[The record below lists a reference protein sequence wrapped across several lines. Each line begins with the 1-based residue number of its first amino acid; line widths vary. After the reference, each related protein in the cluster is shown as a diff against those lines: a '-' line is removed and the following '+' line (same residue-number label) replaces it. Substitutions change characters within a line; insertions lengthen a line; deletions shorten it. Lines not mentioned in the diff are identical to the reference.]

1 MPERGTSAI
10 EGSSGQSFRKL
21 GIVNVS
27 IEWDYADRRV
37 IVLQNIQRERY
48 AGRGGD
54 GSRVLEMLK
63 SLCNQLAF
71 MSEVRRFVMTRSI
84 SLSRQQRRSKRA
96 SSLGIS
102 ATAFLSLG
110 RRPLHPSFGFR
121 GRPRTGASL
130 QRKSRSM
137 ATKGSSAGGIG

>member
-1 MPERGTSAI
+1 MPELGTSAI
-10 EGSSGQSFRKL
+10 EGSSGQSFRKF

-63 SLCNQLAF
+63 SLCNQFGLH
-71 MSEVRRFVMTRSI
+71 VRGQALRHDPLDFSKPPTEE
-84 SLSRQQRRSKRA
+84 QQTCLIAWYKRHGFLVVGQKTTAPLIWFPGTPPDRR
-96 SSLGIS
+96 
-102 ATAFLSLG
+102 
-110 RRPLHPSFGFR
+110 
-121 GRPRTGASL
+121 
-130 QRKSRSM
+130 
-137 ATKGSSAGGIG
+137 